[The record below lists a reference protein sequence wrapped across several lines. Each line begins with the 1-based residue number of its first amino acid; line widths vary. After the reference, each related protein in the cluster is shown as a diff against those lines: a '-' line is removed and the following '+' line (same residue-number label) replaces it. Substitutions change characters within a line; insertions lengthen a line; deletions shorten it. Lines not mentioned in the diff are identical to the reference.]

1 MFVVVFRLVRYPPR
15 GGCLVDPRSY
25 SVRREL
31 PLRALSRGM
40 QKSHLGALK
49 IPHPP

>member
-1 MFVVVFRLVRYPPR
+1 MFLVVSRLVRYPPQ

-31 PLRALSRGM
+31 PLRASYHCHPLPLVIGFPD
-40 QKSHLGALK
+40 LGVL
-49 IPHPP
+49 